1 MIRYILWDIDGILLD
16 FSLDEERALKA
27 SFDEY
32 DLP

>member
-1 MIRYILWDIDGILLD
+1 MIRYILWDIDGTLLD